1 MIFCSIF
8 KGFSLSKFPCEGCFV
23 KSFFSDGCFVILPKV
38 SLIIIIFF
46 ELHFLKVWVVSLFLS
61 KSAFLVVLGSYGK
74 FEELELWVLEVW
86 EEFDEE
92 SSFSNNWIE

>member
-1 MIFCSIF
+1 
-8 KGFSLSKFPCEGCFV
+8 
-23 KSFFSDGCFVILPKV
+23 
-38 SLIIIIFF
+38 
-46 ELHFLKVWVVSLFLS
+46 LKVWVVSLFLS